1 LLVIGLC
8 GVLLFHGAIQAQSI
22 ALTNAR
28 LYASARAE
36 PVDKSTILIKDGIIK
51 AVGKK
56 NTIKIPAGYQI
67 LDVRGKV
74 VMPGFWN
81 SHVHFIEA
89 RWQNA
94 EGQPRDSLVKSLEQ
108 MLTSRGFVYAFDLA
122 ELDFKNVNDLRKRI
136 RSGEIRG
143 PTILSV
149 GVPYTS
155 KSPFYIRPAVLPE
168 IKSTAEAQMH
178 MERQFK
184 EGANGIKIW
193 SASPTGPGIDY
204 MGDSLIRTASRMT
217 RQHHVPLFAHPTDN
231 RGVLSAV
238 QNGVNVL
245 THTSP
250 DDREGWDTSL
260 VNMMIS
266 KRVAVVPT
274 LKLFA
279 WELKRMGIDPA
290 THSLLTTAI
299 SQLSAFFKSGG
310 TVLFGT
316 DVGYMADY
324 DPSDEYALLAEAGM
338 SFRDILA
345 SLTINPSSV
354 FGYENTGKI
363 EPGMNADIVVLNH
376 DPATDARNFSS
387 VAYTIH
393 KGQII
398 YDSKQSTRAQLRK
411 GASKRLDE

>member
-1 LLVIGLC
+1 MPTNKYSFFLLVIGLC

-28 LYASARAE
+28 LYASAHAE

-51 AVGKK
+51 AVGKN

-136 RSGEIRG
+136 RSGEIMG

-204 MGDSLIRTASRMT
+204 MGDSLIRTASQMT
-217 RQHHVPLFAHPTDN
+217 RKHHVPLFAHPTDN

-324 DPSDEYALLAEAGM
+324 NPSDEYALLAEAGM

-354 FGYENTGKI
+354 FGYENTGTI

-376 DPATDARNFSS
+376 DPATDARYFSS

-398 YDSKQSTRAQLRK
+398 YEDAAKAAQ
-411 GASKRLDE
+411 